1 MAFPSQMHAL
11 SRSSLLRG
19 AEKGEFAD
27 FAERRNHLQGVF
39 AVQAAGG
46 HKLRLS
52 KVRAQSL
59 YVVCH
64 QEQVEMSRMR
74 R

>member
-1 MAFPSQMHAL
+1 
-11 SRSSLLRG
+11 
-19 AEKGEFAD
+19 
-27 FAERRNHLQGVF
+27 
-39 AVQAAGG
+39 VQAAGG